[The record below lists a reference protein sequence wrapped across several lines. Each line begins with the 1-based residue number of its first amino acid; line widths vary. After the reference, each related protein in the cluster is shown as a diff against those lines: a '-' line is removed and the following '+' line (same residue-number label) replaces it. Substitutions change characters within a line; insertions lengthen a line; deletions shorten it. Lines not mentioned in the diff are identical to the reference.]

1 MVVKRGLPEE
11 LTTLLKQLVM
21 NGQVRIAG
29 HVLYSYCRR
38 FYGVD
43 DETAAR
49 WIVIYFRREFPQQI
63 ERHQKRIAKAN

>member
-43 DETAAR
+43 DETARTLDCHLLSAGIPPADR
-49 WIVIYFRREFPQQI
+49 TSPETYC
-63 ERHQKRIAKAN
+63 

>member
-1 MVVKRGLPEE
+1 MVEKRGLPED

-21 NGQVRIAG
+21 NDQVRMAG
-29 HVLYSYCRR
+29 HVLYTYCRR

-49 WIVIYFRREFPQQI
+49 WIVVYFQREFPTHF
-63 ERHQKRIAKAN
+63 ERHRK